1 MTVLVFTGQKDTVI
15 KYIVIRV
22 CILMIVNTII
32 CYNIHKIR
40 YEGRCEMINQND
52 LIEMINK
59 GENPYLEFKEE
70 NIKPN
75 DLAGEIV
82 SFANM
87 EGGTIIIGVSDKG
100 AIKGVSI
107 PDIEEWVMNI
117 CRNNCIPNIIPIYE
131 EVILN
136 DEKVVVLTIPKGANK
151 PYYTVDNKYYVRVGT
166 TKRIASREELM
177 RLFQASGAVHFDIT
191 PVEGTS
197 KKDLDMD
204 LIRDYFKRY
213 NMFDL
218 YEETEDAVD
227 RILVNADIL
236 REGTKECT
244 MGGLLIFGRRIEN
257 ILPQTGISFA
267 HFNGND
273 ITEELID
280 KKQIVGNLPDVV
292 EQALVVIRNN
302 TKTPSR
308 IVGAVREEK
317 EIYPSTVLREA
328 LVNAVVHRN
337 YSIIGSKIRVLMFND
352 RIEFHSPGK
361 LPNTVT
367 IDKMKIGV
375 SYSRNPFLVKY
386 MENLRYI
393 DQLGRGIPMIIKNMK
408 NLGAKDPKLE
418 EIGEEFILTIYR
430 PN

>member
-1 MTVLVFTGQKDTVI
+1 MLSQ
-15 KYIVIRV
+15 
-22 CILMIVNTII
+22 
-32 CYNIHKIR
+32 
-40 YEGRCEMINQND
+40 QD
-52 LIEMINK
+52 LIEIISK
-59 GENPYLEFKEE
+59 GESPYIEFKEE
-70 NIKPN
+70 KIKPN

-87 EGGTIIIGVSDKG
+87 EGGTIIIGVSDEG
-100 AIKGVSI
+100 IIKGVSI
-107 PDIEEWVMNI
+107 ENIEEKIMNI
-117 CRNNCIPNIIPIYE
+117 CRNSCIPNIIPIYKE
-131 EVILN
+131 IVVDNAKVI
-136 DEKVVVLTIPKGANK
+136 VLTIPKGVNK

-177 RLFQASGAVHFDIT
+177 RLFQASGAVHFDISS
-191 PVEGTS
+191 VEGTT
-197 KKDLDMD
+197 KKDLNMD
-204 LIRDYFKRY
+204 LIRDYFLKY

-218 YEETEDAVD
+218 YEETEEAVD

-236 REGTKECT
+236 REGANTKECT
-244 MGGLLIFGRRIEN
+244 VGGLLIFGKKVEDR
-257 ILPQTGISFA
+257 LPQNGISFA
-267 HFNGND
+267 HFRGND

-280 KKQIVGNLPDVV
+280 KKQILGNLPDIV
-292 EQALVVIRNN
+292 EQALVVIKNN
-302 TKTPSR
+302 IKTPST

-317 EIYPSTVLREA
+317 EIYPAVVLREA

-337 YSIIGSKIRVLMFND
+337 YSIIGSKIRVLMFSD

-408 NLGAKDPKLE
+408 NLGAREPELK
-418 EIGEEFILTIYR
+418 EIGEEFVLTIYR
-430 PN
+430 PD

>member
-1 MTVLVFTGQKDTVI
+1 MLSQRDVI
-15 KYIVIRV
+15 
-22 CILMIVNTII
+22 
-32 CYNIHKIR
+32 
-40 YEGRCEMINQND
+40 D
-52 LIEMINK
+52 LINK
-59 GENPYLEFKEE
+59 GENSYVEFKEE
-70 NIKPN
+70 KIKPN

-87 EGGTIIIGVSDKG
+87 EGGTIIIGVSDNG
-100 AIKGVSI
+100 TIKGISI
-107 PDIEEWVMNI
+107 KDMEERIMNI
-117 CRNNCIPNIIPIYE
+117 CRNNCIPNIIPIYQE
-131 EVILN
+131 IVIN
-136 DEKVVVLTIPKGANK
+136 DEKIIILTIPKGTNK
-151 PYYTVDNKYYVRVGT
+151 PYYTVDNKYYIRVGT

-177 RLFQASGAVHFDIT
+177 RLFQASGAVHFDIS
-191 PVEGTS
+191 PVEGTN
-197 KKDLDMD
+197 KKDLNID
-204 LIRDYFKRY
+204 LIRDYFLKY

-218 YEETEDAVD
+218 YDESESTVD

-236 REGTKECT
+236 REGVNTKECT
-244 MGGLLIFGRRIEN
+244 VGGLLIFGKNVEN
-257 ILPQTGISFA
+257 KLTQSGISFA
-267 HFNGND
+267 HFRGND

-280 KKQIVGNLPDVV
+280 KKQIVGNLPDIV
-292 EQALVVIRNN
+292 EQALVIIKNN
-302 TKTPSR
+302 IKTPST

-317 EIYPSTVLREA
+317 DIYPNVVLREA

-337 YSIIGSKIRVLMFND
+337 YSIIGSKIRVLMFTD

-375 SYSRNPFLVKY
+375 SYARNPFLVKY

-408 NLGAKDPKLE
+408 ELGAREPELK